1 MKKLTYKEVRDTLR
15 KIDVS
20 DRLKTYKSGNA
31 DLSYLPWADAV
42 DIMDEHFPQWHPTWG
57 KSKIFPNG
65 TEEIYCKITIDDLYK
80 EMWYPVTKSDSKT
93 PLVNADCYSMNT
105 NKMRG
110 MVKCLAMF
118 GLGINVFTG
127 QPYETGN
134 PEESEVTDSVI
145 KPIITFK
152 NNDSRNKYIDEQLA
166 KGNLE
171 DGKTDEMQFGRAL
184 DYNYKETDMPYIPN
198 NLRASSFRYYA
209 FGLRYKSKGE
219 YSMSPAERNL
229 QLKHDLEQKPRK
241 LDDNAMSYVRYGNYN
256 ERCGIAKWM
265 LVNKKSC
272 KDYCQEQRNYIVED
286 GKWTDVES
294 AKGIAVS
301 ATPDGLSLDEKTI
314 IEVKCSAEGKRTYED
329 FPKQYIPQI
338 MGQMWLLNMND
349 VPVEQVDL
357 VNWTPK
363 QTKIWRIK
371 RDEDYEK
378 YLSKHLS
385 DYCLALKGGE
395 LAKMEKYDKKL
406 NIELIY
412 KGE

>member
-1 MKKLTYKEVRDTLR
+1 MKNLTYKEVRDTLR

-20 DRLKTYKSGNA
+20 NRLKTYKSGNVE
-31 DLSYLPWADAV
+31 LSYLPWADAV
-42 DIMDEHFPQWHPTWG
+42 DIMDEYYPQWHPTWG

-127 QPYETGN
+127 QAYETAN
-134 PEESEVTDSVI
+134 PEESEVTDSAI

-171 DGKTDEMQFGRAL
+171 DGKTDEMQLGRAL

-198 NLRASSFRYYA
+198 NLRASGFRYYA

-219 YSMSPAERNL
+219 YSMSPAERKL
-229 QLKHDLEQKPRK
+229 QLSHDLERKPRK
-241 LDDNAMSYVRYGNYN
+241 IDDNAMSYVRYGNYN

-265 LVNKKSC
+265 LVNQKSC
-272 KDYCQEQRNYIVED
+272 KDYCQEQKNYIVED
-286 GKWTDVES
+286 GKWTEVES

-301 ATPDGLSLDEKTI
+301 ATPDGLSLDDKTI
-314 IEVKCSAEGKRTYED
+314 IEVKCSAEGKRTYDD
-329 FPKQYIPQI
+329 FPKQYIPQV

-371 RDEDYEK
+371 RDESYEK

-412 KGE
+412 TGE